1 MDHMPADANM
11 IEVTVLRTDPSCTDT
26 NTCHGI
32 TQVAGDDEFF
42 YLVGDPVTDPALLAA
57 HAHRIGEGEQLFR
70 FRRRVIPEV
79 AP

>member
-1 MDHMPADANM
+1 MDPMSDDASK
-11 IEVTVLRTDPSCTDT
+11 IEVTVLRKDPSCTDT

-32 TQVAGDDEFF
+32 TQVAGDDEFLYF
-42 YLVGDPVTDPALLAA
+42 VSDPVTDPALLAA
-57 HAHRIGEGEQLFR
+57 HADRIGECEQLFR

>member
-1 MDHMPADANM
+1 MDHRPDDANK
-11 IEVTVLRTDPSCTDT
+11 IEVTVLRNDPGCPDT

-32 TQVAGDDEFF
+32 TQVVGDDEFLYF
-42 YLVGDPVTDPALLAA
+42 VGDPVTDPALLAA
-57 HAHRIGEGEQLFR
+57 HAARIGEGEQLFR